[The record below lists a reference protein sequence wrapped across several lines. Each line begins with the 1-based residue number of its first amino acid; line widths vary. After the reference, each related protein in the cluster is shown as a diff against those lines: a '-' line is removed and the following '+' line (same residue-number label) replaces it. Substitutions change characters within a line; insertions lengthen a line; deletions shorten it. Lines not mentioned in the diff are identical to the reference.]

1 MNGIPTFQY
10 KIFQLFL
17 LINVVDTIFKVI
29 YFTSM
34 KNISIV
40 ITRSLV
46 KKGPSNMHPFKKQQ
60 VLSLKKKKKSSKYFC
75 IFIQFN
81 NLFQKFYMQLVNP
94 FNPLNEHF
102 QPLKTIPFSFFNN
115 LKTPYPSN
123 WTPHFTKHG
132 PMSPFS
138 SFNVYVDSCAGC
150 WVMRGAQGPH
160 ISRQEQP

>member
-60 VLSLKKKKKSSKYFC
+60 VLSLKKKKKVAS
-75 IFIQFN
+75 IF
-81 NLFQKFYMQLVNP
+81 V
-94 FNPLNEHF
+94 
-102 QPLKTIPFSFFNN
+102 
-115 LKTPYPSN
+115 
-123 WTPHFTKHG
+123 
-132 PMSPFS
+132 S
-138 SFNVYVDSCAGC
+138 SFNSTIYSRSFICSLLIRSIHLMNIFNPSKPFLSHFSTTSKLHTHQIGHLISQNMDQCPLFLPSMCMWTRV
-150 WVMRGAQGPH
+150 QGVG
-160 ISRQEQP
+160 S